1 MASNVDSVKVEIS
14 VVLGRSV
21 IPMHQLLRMGRGA
34 VIELD
39 TNQDDPVL
47 ILARSSGFGWP
58 TVKAII
64 AARPGAK
71 ATAQVL
77 DAAFDNF
84 ERLTAATAQR
94 VVRFWQ
100 VRQGTGD

>member
-39 TNQDDPVL
+39 SHQDDPVL
-47 ILARSSGFGWP
+47 ILANDRAVAKGEIRISGD
-58 TVKAII
+58 KI
-64 AARPGAK
+64 A
-71 ATAQVL
+71 VS
-77 DAAFDNF
+77 
-84 ERLTAATAQR
+84 
-94 VVRFWQ
+94 VVDLLK
-100 VRQGTGD
+100 GYE